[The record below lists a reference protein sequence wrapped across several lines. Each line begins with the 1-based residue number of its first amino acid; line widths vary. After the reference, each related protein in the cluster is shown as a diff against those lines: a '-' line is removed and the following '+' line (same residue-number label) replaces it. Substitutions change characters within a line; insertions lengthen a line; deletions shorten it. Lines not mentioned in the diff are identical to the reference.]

1 LRERLTATSGGC
13 NIVFVRERGSRQ
25 RKDENMGECCE
36 RCDSETLDAEAVEL
50 NPNYPLCAECWQEE
64 LRRAE

>member
-1 LRERLTATSGGC
+1 M
-13 NIVFVRERGSRQ
+13 FVRERGSRQ

-36 RCDSETLDAEAVEL
+36 RCDSETLDTEAVEL